1 MKDMFDR
8 FTDRAKRAMTIARE
22 EALRL
27 GTGYIGPEHVFL
39 GVLREANGLGH
50 ATLKGLLG
58 DLSQLAGEVEKLGAP
73 SMGAAK
79 AGTPAPAQLPFTAE
93 AKYALEGALEEAAK
107 LKHGYV
113 GTEHLLLGLLR
124 ESEGVAARALR
135 KHGLTPEQVRREV
148 INRLPHPLES

>member
-1 MKDMFDR
+1 
-8 FTDRAKRAMTIARE
+8 DRAKRAMAVARE
-22 EALRL
+22 EAIRL

-39 GVLREANGLGH
+39 GVLREPNGLGH
-50 ATLKGLLG
+50 VTLKGLLG
-58 DLSQLAGEVEKLGAP
+58 DLSPLASEVEKLGAP
-73 SMGAAK
+73 SMGGAE
-79 AGTPAPAQLPFTAE
+79 AGATAPPQLPFTAE
-93 AKYALEGALEEAAK
+93 TKYALEGALEEAAK

-148 INRLPHPLES
+148 INRLPRPQES